1 VDDRGAGD
9 REVYL
14 DFEVLPD
21 ARIGVYANTVTVWHS
36 PYEFALDWGL
46 MEAPQA
52 VNVDDP
58 TSPLR
63 IPGAVIARVRIP
75 VGLVFDVM
83 RALNQSMTRYE
94 AIFGEIRGPLEEDD
108 SDNFGDET

>member
-1 VDDRGAGD
+1 MNERGSDD

-21 ARIGVYANTVTVWHS
+21 TRIGVYANAVNVWHS

-46 MEAPQA
+46 MNAPEP
-52 VNVDDP
+52 VVVGDP
-58 TSPLR
+58 ASPLR
-63 IPGAVIARVRIP
+63 ITGAVVARIRIP
-75 VGLVFDVM
+75 IGLVFDVM
-83 RALNQSMTRYE
+83 QALNQAMTRYE

-108 SDNFGDET
+108 SDHFGDET